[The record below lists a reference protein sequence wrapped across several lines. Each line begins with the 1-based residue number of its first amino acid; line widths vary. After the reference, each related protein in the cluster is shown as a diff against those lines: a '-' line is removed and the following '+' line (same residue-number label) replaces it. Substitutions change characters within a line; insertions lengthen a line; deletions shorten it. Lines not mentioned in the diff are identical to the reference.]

1 VPPPQSLNYTAVV
14 VLAMVASGHS
24 NGWQISQAVDR
35 STRFFWSASR
45 GGVYPELRKLESAG
59 LLKATD
65 DPKGE
70 VVRHNYSVTV
80 AGRAALRE
88 WLTST
93 TPGAFELRSEDLLR
107 LFFSAD
113 LTDDEQLA
121 ILRNIRAGH
130 QSQLDELNQISRPSA
145 EKVGAPIQLVVLDY
159 GISLHTSAVNWCLE
173 TERRLTAHPLP

>member
-1 VPPPQSLNYTAVV
+1 
-14 VLAMVASGHS
+14 MVASGHS
-24 NGWQISQAVDR
+24 NGWQITQAVDR

-70 VVRHNYSVTV
+70 VIRHNYRVTD

-113 LTDDEQLA
+113 LTNDEQLT
-121 ILRNIRAGH
+121 ILRKIRAGH
-130 QSQLDELNQISRPSA
+130 ENQLEELNRISKPAA
-145 EKVGAPIQLVVLDY
+145 ETLGAPNQRVVLDY
-159 GISLHTSAVNWCLE
+159 GIALHTSAANWCLE
-173 TERRLTAHPLP
+173 TERRLTKQDPPVTSRPPRTPGK